1 MDGFGPPGPH
11 DDFQM
16 SRFVA
21 TERVVACQNGTAI
34 SHIFM
39 YNSVGNTYILCSDI
53 CAYSYDSIYI
63 VYIYICIVY
72 MYICVCD
79 IYIYVCIHI
88 IYILYRYRYRYKDT
102 CVCVSFRPSKSRC
115 QVDGN
120 VDLEQVLST
129 WTKALT
135 GMSALAVDDEA

>member
-1 MDGFGPPGPH
+1 
-11 DDFQM
+11 
-16 SRFVA
+16 
-21 TERVVACQNGTAI
+21 
-34 SHIFM
+34 
-39 YNSVGNTYILCSDI
+39 
-53 CAYSYDSIYI
+53 
-63 VYIYICIVY
+63 

-79 IYIYVCIHI
+79 IYIYIYVCIHI
-88 IYILYRYRYRYKDT
+88 IYILYRYRYRYRYKDT